1 MISAGCIRAATS
13 RYESLKTP
21 AARKPPSVGNGSHAR
36 RLRFS
41 GYCGLNTAVSEPV
54 WTIIQ
59 IGTAPKR
66 AEFNPPCR
74 TVRCITVQ
82 WSAWIS
88 WSVRSGRRGDSR
100 LWESCVR
107 KGGTASRVRKVHP
120 ILPQSAA
127 RREFQ
132 GASRGKRARSADA
145 AIGFHPSEFALHR
158 LRPTQPAARHGWR
171 APASG
176 SRRLQGHAAT
186 PPSVAM

>member
-13 RYESLKTP
+13 RYEGLKTP
-21 AARKPPSVGNGSHAR
+21 AARKPPSVGNGSHAP
-36 RLRFS
+36 RLRFF
-41 GYCGLNTAVSEPV
+41 GCCGLNTAVSEPV

-59 IGTAPKR
+59 IVPLQKGLNLTRHAALCAASQCSDQLEFRGLFDRDVAGVR
-66 AEFNPPCR
+66 AVENL
-74 TVRCITVQ
+74 VYV
-82 WSAWIS
+82 
-88 WSVRSGRRGDSR
+88 
-100 LWESCVR
+100 
-107 KGGTASRVRKVHP
+107 K
-120 ILPQSAA
+120 AA
-127 RREFQ
+127 RRHVSGKFTPYSLSPPLA
-132 GASRGKRARSADA
+132 GNSRAPVAASEPFSADA